1 MNFKMKYVP
10 VLVLMSFVVFSCDD
24 YLDINENPNFPTDA
38 PIEGLMTRTTLESA
52 RNTNRVAGTVSFF
65 TQHFA
70 SPNAATSTDTHQA
83 VSYGVAWSSLYS
95 VLGDLAEM
103 EIKADRLDAPWYG
116 GIGKILKAYNLG
128 LLTSMFGDAPYSQAL
143 FAQTLNPPYDSS
155 EDIYGVMLDL
165 LDEAIADLQ
174 QPSSAVVPAGDD
186 YIFNG
191 NRQAWIRT
199 AYALK
204 ARYLNHYSKLGAAY
218 NTTAILAA
226 VDNAFEN
233 SNQDFQM
240 NFFEGQGTGAEN
252 PWYRLAVN
260 NAGLLLGGWLSE
272 HFVNQLNGETFGI
285 VDPRIEFI
293 TQPVTRPGDPR
304 EGQYI
309 GTRNGAGRG
318 ADPEQNV
325 RAVLAVGSWY
335 ANAPTDPL
343 QMATYAEMKFI
354 EAEAALA
361 AQQPGRA
368 ATAYEEGIRAHMTKL
383 GVDPG
388 DIDAYWA
395 NPEVSTNID
404 LDKIMKEKYVAMF
417 LIPEK
422 WNDARRYDYA
432 YEGFQIPANH
442 NTALNGQMIRLVRYP
457 DSERQR
463 NAQQI
468 PDRGAPDPDQLLGR
482 IFWDTP

>member
-1 MNFKMKYVP
+1 MKFTMKYVP
-10 VLVLMSFVVFSCDD
+10 VFLLMSFVVFSCDD

-52 RNTNRVAGTVSFF
+52 RNTRSVAGTVSFF

-70 SPNAATSTDTHQA
+70 SPNAASSTDTHQA
-83 VSYGVAWSSLYS
+83 VSYGGTWASLYS
-95 VLGDLAEM
+95 VLSDLAEM
-103 EIKADRLDAPWYG
+103 NLKAEELDAPWYAG
-116 GIGKILKAYNLG
+116 VSKILTAYNLG
-128 LLTSMFGDAPYSQAL
+128 LLTSMFGDAPYSEAL

-165 LDEAIADLQ
+165 LDEAIIDLQ
-174 QPSSAVVPAGDD
+174 QPSSAVVPGADD

-191 NRQAWIRT
+191 DRPSWIRT

-204 ARYLNHYSKLGAAY
+204 ARYLNHYSKLPAY
-218 NTTAILAA
+218 NPTDVLAA

-233 SNQDFQM
+233 SGQDFQM

-260 NAGLLLGGWLSE
+260 NAGLLLGGWLSDQ
-272 HFVNQLNGETFGI
+272 FVDQLNGTTFGI
-285 VDPRIEFI
+285 VDPRISFI
-293 TQPVTRPGDPR
+293 TDTVSVAAHPLV
-304 EGQYI
+304 GQYV

-343 QMATYAEMKFI
+343 QIATYAEMKFI

-361 AQQPGRA
+361 AGQTGRA
-368 ATAYEEGIRAHMTKL
+368 ETAYEEGIRAHMEKL
-383 GVDPG
+383 GVEQD

-395 NPEVSTNID
+395 NPEVSTNIN

-417 LIPEK
+417 LIPEA
-422 WNDARRYDYA
+422 WNDARRFDYG

-442 NTALNGQMIRLVRYP
+442 NPDLGGQHLRLVRYP

-463 NAQQI
+463 NAAQI

-482 IFWDTP
+482 IFWDVP